1 MYAPDAF
8 RVTEK
13 ALLLEV
19 MRDHPFVLIVTGSD
33 AGMVAT
39 SAPVV
44 TLETPEGVVLR
55 GHLARANPHW
65 KAMDGKTDALVVFSG
80 PNGYVSPGW
89 YGTSPAVP
97 TWNYASVHA
106 TGRPVARHNEE
117 FVRSV
122 MAELTGRHEG
132 NRVRPW
138 RLEDLP
144 SEFRERLFDAIVGFE
159 MPVARLEGKFKLSQ
173 NRSAEDRVG
182 VIEGLEREG
191 RAEAAALARF
201 MRRHGVEGV

>member
-8 RVTEK
+8 HVTEK
-13 ALLLEV
+13 APLLEV
-19 MRDHPFVLIVTGSD
+19 MRDHPFALIVTGSD

-65 KAMDGKTDALVVFSG
+65 RAMDGKTDSLVVFSG
-80 PNGYVSPGW
+80 PDGYVSPGW
-89 YGTSPAVP
+89 YEASPAVP

-106 TGRPVARHNEE
+106 TGRLVARHDEE

-122 MAELTGRHEG
+122 MAELTARHEG
-132 NRVRPW
+132 NRDRPW
-138 RLEDLP
+138 RLEGLP
-144 SEFRERLFDAIVGFE
+144 GEFRERLYEAIVGFE
-159 MPVARLEGKFKLSQ
+159 MPVARLEGKFKLGQ
-173 NRSAEDRVG
+173 NRSVEDRLG

-191 RAEAAALARF
+191 RAEAAALAAF
-201 MRRHGVEGV
+201 MKRHGFDGV